1 MYWQKMPPPHRVRAR
16 LLHQRRHRLQLQL
29 HRHLRQHKHLNQ
41 SIKGI
46 NIHTTTL
53 ITINHTVN
61 VKAAAS
67 ASAAM
72 TVQTGIQ
79 AQDGAETADIMTVD
93 EAIVA
98 HGTGVEAAAPALAS
112 AAMTARIG
120 IQRQDTVQLQARDLV
135 MTRGMTGV
143 EDIMIADEASAG
155 RGTMTTA
162 VE

>member
-1 MYWQKMPPPHRVRAR
+1 MYWQKMPPPHKVQAR
-16 LLHQRRHRLQLQL
+16 LLHQRRHRLQLQP

-41 SIKGI
+41 SIEGI

-53 ITINHTVN
+53 ITINHTVS
-61 VKAAAS
+61 VEAAAS

-79 AQDGAETADIMTVD
+79 AQDGAETADIMIVD

-120 IQRQDTVQLQARDLV
+120 IQRQDTAPDLV
-135 MTRGMTGV
+135 TIQGMIEV
-143 EDIMIADEASAG
+143 EDIMIADEAFAG
-155 RGTMTTA
+155 RGMMTTA
-162 VE
+162 AE